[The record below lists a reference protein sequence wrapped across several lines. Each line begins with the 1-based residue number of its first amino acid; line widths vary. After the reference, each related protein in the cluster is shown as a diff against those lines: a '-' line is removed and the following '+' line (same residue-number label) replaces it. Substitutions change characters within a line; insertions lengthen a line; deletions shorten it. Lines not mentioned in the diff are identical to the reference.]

1 MTKSSSTNYPLAFYY
16 DVLFIIINVYFLS
29 IYVVY
34 LKYLK
39 SFGDFS
45 SGVHLFPFRTE
56 KLSPLAP
63 MILQYHVG
71 K

>member
-1 MTKSSSTNYPLAFYY
+1 MMFNSSL
-16 DVLFIIINVYFLS
+16 LLVYFLS